1 MTSLNFAA
9 HPDDDLLFF
18 NPDIVEELRETQSTV
33 TIYVTQGDDG
43 FGEEYIV
50 KRRKAA
56 WEAYGQIV
64 NGKEYP
70 SYQCFWNY
78 KSSCFR
84 LHRPYG
90 ELYELWLSERNF
102 IVDRIKRD
110 IDYYKPDL
118 IRIHDPDVAPAIDH
132 DEPDLDHIDH
142 IYSAKFVME
151 AVKDTNIPVWA
162 YMGYPI
168 RYQPDN
174 LNEHQVEL
182 KTKMWRA
189 YQSIDTSVAG
199 EQWDIALKRSYKR
212 QLQ

>member
-1 MTSLNFAA
+1 MTISLNFVA
-9 HPDDDLLFF
+9 HQDDDLLFM
-18 NPDIVEELRETQSTV
+18 NPEIAESGETEIQV
-33 TIYVTQGDDG
+33 IIYMTQGDDG
-43 FGEEYIV
+43 NDAAYI
-50 KRRKAA
+50 KMRQEAA
-56 WEAYGQIV
+56 WCAWGIDGLKHTAIQ
-64 NGKEYP
+64 
-70 SYQCFWNY
+70 QFWNY

-90 ELYELWLSERNF
+90 ELYELWLSEKQF
-102 IVDRIKRD
+102 VTDRIRRD
-110 IDYYKPDL
+110 IDHYKPDL
-118 IRIHDPDVAPAIDH
+118 IRVHDPDVSPAIDH

-151 AVKDTNIPVWA
+151 AVKDINIPVFA

-199 EQWDIALKRSYKR
+199 EQWDIALKRCYKR

>member
-1 MTSLNFAA
+1 MTSMNFAA

-18 NPDIVEELRETQSTV
+18 NPELAEELEQGCAPHV
-33 TIYVTQGDDG
+33 VYVTQGDDG
-43 FGEEYIV
+43 FDRGYV
-50 KRRKAA
+50 LKRRYASMT
-56 WEAYGQIV
+56 AYEPYRA
-64 NGKEYP
+64 NNARMTFYD
-70 SYQCFWNY
+70 Y

-90 ELYELWLSERNF
+90 ELYELWLSEKQF
-102 IVDRIKRD
+102 VTDRIRRD
-110 IDYYKPDL
+110 IDHYKPDL

-151 AVKDTNIPVWA
+151 AVQGLNIPVFA

-199 EQWDIALKRSYKR
+199 EQWDIALHRCYKR